1 MTQVEKLT
9 QAVGLIR
16 QAMEVY
22 DTAIEELKEKTGKCY
37 IMPQAEANVRA
48 EMLIDYFAKAIGEC
62 VLNDM

>member
-22 DTAIEELKEKTGKCY
+22 DTAIEELRQKTGKDY
-37 IMPQAEANVRA
+37 IMTQAEANVRA
-48 EMLIDYFAKAIGEC
+48 ETLVEHFAKAIGDS